1 MRTGGQPGMTVKVS
15 CGLCGRLAG
24 RWTVGG
30 GKGTVRHESLRQR
43 CSCRESS
50 GWNNGGHCVEL
61 AFLGAAVR
69 LRDSKDKANGPI
81 LIVTPGEW
89 GRVPRRG
96 ERPRVQPAVAG
107 GVFRRR
113 SESCASRVS
122 KHTRT

>member
-1 MRTGGQPGMTVKVS
+1 MWRKSTHSGGP
-15 CGLCGRLAG
+15 LATAWSW
-24 RWTVGG
+24 RSW
-30 GKGTVRHESLRQR
+30 
-43 CSCRESS
+43 
-50 GWNNGGHCVEL
+50 
-61 AFLGAAVR
+61 VR
-69 LRDSKDKANGPI
+69 LWGSARDSKDQANGPI